1 MSTVEAGPD
10 PHDGFSP
17 AANPNHSSSD
27 VSTTTNI
34 LTRLQSSDPQSAS
47 TLSLIVEQIERYYR
61 DHSPSLDIWLPYHLS
76 PQGLGVFEELT
87 HENPHW
93 KHLRYDYFPRTSTFV
108 LRMSA
113 SLEHECMEGA
123 FRKLVGKA
131 LTQLCLGD
139 PKKKEFVEQIGDEG
153 HTPLKEGETGT
164 HSPDAQFRHVEAKY
178 PGVILEV
185 AYSQKT
191 KSLSELAHIYIAEG
205 SQGTKLVV
213 GLDQDY
219 PQSKKIM
226 LRTWRRRIEP
236 AAGSAPPRLFIDHHS
251 QEIRSFD
258 GKPVPDAQLRIP
270 ILDLAPKVLIPESL
284 HDEFIVISCEEL
296 CRSLRRVDQTQL
308 LREYDALI
316 DDLPPGLVYVPSP
329 ASSASDTLSDDDEM
343 AELESLA
350 TAREEQNDGD

>member
-34 LTRLQSSDPQSAS
+34 LTRLHSSDPQSAS

-113 SLEHECMEGA
+113 SLEHEWMEKA
-123 FRKLVGKA
+123 FCKLVEDTLA
-131 LTQLCLGD
+131 QLCLGD
-139 PKKKEFVEQIGDEG
+139 PKKKEFLEETGDEG
-153 HTPLKEGETGT
+153 HTPLKEGEFGT

-191 KSLSELAHIYIAEG
+191 KSLSELAHIYITE
-205 SQGTKLVV
+205 GTKLVV

-219 PQSKKIM
+219 PRSKKIM
-226 LRTWRRRIEP
+226 LRTWGRRIEP
-236 AAGSAPPRLFIDHHS
+236 ATESAPPRLFIDHHS

-258 GKPVPDAQLRIP
+258 GKPVPNAQLRIP

-296 CRSLRRVDQTQL
+296 CRSLRRVDHTRL
-308 LREYDALI
+308 LRDHDALRT
-316 DDLPPGLVYVPSP
+316 DDLPSGLVYVPTP
-329 ASSASDTLSDDDEM
+329 ASSASDTLSDDDDHD
-343 AELESLA
+343 AV
-350 TAREEQNDGD
+350 TAHDLV

>member
-1 MSTVEAGPD
+1 MSTMEAGPD

-17 AANPNHSSSD
+17 AANLNHSSSD

-61 DHSPSLDIWLPYHLS
+61 DRSPSLDIWLPYHLS

-113 SLEHECMEGA
+113 SIEHESMEEA
-123 FRKLVGKA
+123 FCKFVQKE

-139 PKKKEFVEQIGDEG
+139 PKEKEFVEQIVNGR
-153 HTPLKEGETGT
+153 HAPLKEGEFGT

-191 KSLSELAHIYIAEG
+191 KSLSELAHIYITE
-205 SQGTKLVV
+205 GTKLVV

-219 PQSKKIM
+219 PRSKKIM
-226 LRTWRRRIEP
+226 LRTWKRRIEP
-236 AAGSAPPRLFIDHHS
+236 ATESAPPRLFIDHHS
-251 QEIRSFD
+251 QEMRSFD
-258 GKPVPDAQLRIP
+258 GKPVPNAQLRIP

-296 CRSLRRVDQTQL
+296 CRSLRWVDQYRL
-308 LREYDALI
+308 LREHDALI
-316 DDLPPGLVYVPSP
+316 DDVPPGLVYVPTP
-329 ASSASDTLSDDDEM
+329 ASSALDTLSDNDDHD
-343 AELESLA
+343 AV
-350 TAREEQNDGD
+350 TAHDLV